1 MLDKTQTNN
10 IVFIFRNI
18 KSGFSIHN
26 VFMPIVSMLNAPYY
40 EAPHER
46 ADIRSIIRNLLWIR
60 RIACKKGINHMTGG
74 PHYFLLVIPFHTNI
88 LTIHDLVLLRNSK
101 GIKHWLFKWFWFK
114 LPMRCANAITCITD
128 SVRKDL
134 ITTFNLDEKK
144 VITIHN
150 PVSPIFLQV
159 PYNFNKTCPRILHIG
174 TAWNK
179 NTERVIRALQNI
191 TCKLIIIG
199 EATDPILYTLKDAGS
214 DYELYSHLSNEELY
228 RQYQLADIISFP
240 SIFEGFGMP
249 IIEGQST
256 GRPVLTSNIAPMTE
270 VAGEGACFVN
280 PHDINS
286 IRDGFLKIIN
296 DSTYRSQLVLNGN
309 ENIKRF
315 SLEHITAQYEQLYKD
330 IYENR
335 I

>member
-1 MLDKTQTNN
+1 MSDKTQINN
-10 IVFIFRNI
+10 ITFIFRNI

-26 VFMPIVSMLNAPYY
+26 VFMPIVRMLKMPYV
-40 EAPHER
+40 EAPNER
-46 ADIRSIIRNLLWIR
+46 ADLKSIFNNLLWVR
-60 RIACKKGINHMTGG
+60 KVSSKKGINHMTGG
-74 PHYFLLVIPFHTNI
+74 PHYFLLAIPFHTNI

-101 GIKHWLFKWFWFK
+101 GIKHRIFKWLWFI
-114 LPMRCANAITCITD
+114 LPIKCAKAVTCITD
-128 SVRKDL
+128 TVRKEL
-134 ITTFNLDEKK
+134 LSTIHINPQK
-144 VITIHN
+144 VITIYN
-150 PVSPIFLQV
+150 PVSPLFQPIALK
-159 PYNFNKTCPRILHIG
+159 FNVLCPRILHIG

-179 NTERVIRALQNI
+179 NTERVICALKGI

-199 EATDPILYTLKDAGS
+199 EPTESILSILKETETDYEILYN
-214 DYELYSHLSNEELY
+214 LSNEELY
-228 RQYQLADIISFP
+228 IQYQLADIISFP

-280 PHDINS
+280 PLDINS

-296 DSTYRSQLVLNGN
+296 DSTYRDQLVIKGN
-309 ENIKRF
+309 ENVKRF

-330 IYENR
+330 IYENC